1 MHSMAPSM
9 AVNAIVCAMIM
20 LLPRQG
26 AKATQAAKASVH
38 QVAQRAQAASITQLT
53 LQSNQ

>member
-1 MHSMAPSM
+1 MA
-9 AVNAIVCAMIM
+9 ANAIVCAMIM